1 MTNYSL
7 IDMFSGH
14 YIIVSFVNRLHLLT
28 EIEECFRVLTD
39 LKTEVEPGDNNRI
52 SPADL
57 LKNWDS
63 RLQVMQVLNKYKY
76 FLSICSSGFS
86 GLHSFHVMETTS
98 GDQYSNK
105 EIWNK

>member
-1 MTNYSL
+1 
-7 IDMFSGH
+7 MFSGH

-63 RLQVMQVLNKYKY
+63 RLQVMQVLNKYKH

-105 EIWNK
+105 AIWNK